1 VPGMAGAPESRQESR
16 ERWAGSA
23 TGWEERAD
31 LLRAATMPV
40 STWLVDAIAPQ
51 PGHTVLDLAAG
62 PGDTGFLAAE
72 LIEPGGTLIC
82 SDLVPEM
89 LSVAQ
94 RRAEQLG
101 LRNVRFRQI
110 NAETIDQPA
119 ASLDGVLCRW
129 GYMLMADP
137 EAALRET
144 RRVLKPDGRLALA
157 AWTDPDDNPWT
168 TLAPRELIKRGRM
181 ERADP
186 DEPGQFFWRDRDR
199 IADQLEAAGFVDY
212 EIEAVEFEFRYPSVE
227 EWWDIG
233 RDFALRLRQAAA
245 TLTAQETEEVL
256 EALREAA
263 APWTAE
269 DGSLTMPARTW
280 VAAATV

>member
-1 VPGMAGAPESRQESR
+1 MSETRQEIR

-23 TGWEERAD
+23 GGWEQRAD
-31 LLRAATMPV
+31 LLREATMPV
-40 STWLVDAIAPQ
+40 STWMVEAIAPQ

-89 LSVAQ
+89 LTVAQ
-94 RRAEQLG
+94 RRAERLG

-110 NAETIDQPA
+110 NAESIDQPA

-144 RRVLKPDGRLALA
+144 RRVLKSGGRLALA
-157 AWTDPDDNPWT
+157 AWADPDANPWT
-168 TLAPRELIKRGRM
+168 TLGPRELIRRGRM
-181 ERADP
+181 EQADP
-186 DEPGQFFWRDRDR
+186 DEPGQFFWRHRER
-199 IADQLEAAGFVDY
+199 IADQLEATGFVDY
-212 EIEAVEFEFRYPSVE
+212 RIEAIDFEFRYPSVE
-227 EWWDIG
+227 QWWAITN
-233 RDFALRLRQAAA
+233 DFALRLRQAAA
-245 TLTAQETEEVL
+245 ALSPQETEEVL
-256 EALREAA
+256 NALREAA
-263 APWTAE
+263 APWRAA
-269 DGSLTMPARTW
+269 DGSLAMPARTW